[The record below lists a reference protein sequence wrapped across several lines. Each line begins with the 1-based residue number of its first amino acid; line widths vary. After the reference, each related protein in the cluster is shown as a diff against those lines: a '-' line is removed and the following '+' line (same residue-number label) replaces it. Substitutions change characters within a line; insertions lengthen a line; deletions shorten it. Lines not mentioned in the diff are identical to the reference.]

1 MDGIHTFMDLIH
13 HHLKHP
19 SLKIIT
25 HIIIH
30 VTTTP
35 LLHHPSPMPDR
46 IGRMITIHQIQV
58 PLMGMEEVS
67 NHNHLQCQQA
77 YRTLNIRRKVILYH
91 PVILHLLLLDE
102 IVMTPIDK
110 IQMFRDILHHNHIK
124 HPSLKVMT
132 HNNIISRIHF
142 QVRTTCILNN
152 LCPMPNHIA
161 KMITTLQ
168 IQVPLMGM
176 EEVSNHNHLHHQ
188 RITCLKHI
196 CLVYSYLNKEV
207 TIYVH
212 HHIAMTRLGE
222 KI

>member
-1 MDGIHTFMDLIH
+1 MYLIH

-35 LLHHPSPMPDR
+35 LLHHPSPMPDL
-46 IGRMITIHQIQV
+46 IGRMITIH
-58 PLMGMEEVS
+58 
-67 NHNHLQCQQA
+67 
-77 YRTLNIRRKVILYH
+77 
-91 PVILHLLLLDE
+91 
-102 IVMTPIDK
+102 
-110 IQMFRDILHHNHIK
+110 
-124 HPSLKVMT
+124 
-132 HNNIISRIHF
+132 
-142 QVRTTCILNN
+142 
-152 LCPMPNHIA
+152 
-161 KMITTLQ
+161 Q

-222 KI
+222 KV